1 MKKRFLTPILLAAML
16 LAAPAFAGSL
26 QDARARG
33 LVGETLTG
41 YVAVVQESAEA
52 LAVANEVNAQRRAE
66 YARIAAENGQTAE
79 IVGQLASE
87 QIINNLP
94 PGSYYKGADGMW
106 KRR

>member
-1 MKKRFLTPILLAAML
+1 MKQRFLTPLLLAAML
-16 LAAPAFAGSL
+16 FAAPAFAASL

-33 LVGETLTG
+33 MVGETLSG

-52 LAVANEVNAQRRAE
+52 LAVANEVNAARRAE
-66 YARIAAENGQTAE
+66 YARIAAENGQSVE
-79 IVGQLASE
+79 IVAQLASE

-106 KRR
+106 KKR